1 MKYKLLKEGSNDLV
15 DNVVDSN
22 IWKFDLKKA

>member
-1 MKYKLLKEGSNDLV
+1 MKYTQLKEGSNDLV
-15 DNVVDSN
+15 DNVVGSN